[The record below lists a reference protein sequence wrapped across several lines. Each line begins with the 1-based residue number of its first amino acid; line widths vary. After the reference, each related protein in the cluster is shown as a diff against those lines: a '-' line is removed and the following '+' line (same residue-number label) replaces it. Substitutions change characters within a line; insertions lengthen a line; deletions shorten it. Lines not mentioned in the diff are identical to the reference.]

1 MQEKFRKFFIEIQ
14 KDLKLYGFLILL
26 FSLYRLLFILAMPE
40 FLSEETTFKDIFFA
54 LWIGLRLSLKSAGI
68 VVLISFLICSV
79 SRFFLKADLSKL
91 RFYLGA
97 IYTIFL
103 TILFQARFP
112 YYNEFHSTFNHN
124 IFNAF
129 KEDGNALLITMI
141 QQYHLIL
148 KLSIADLELDL
159 LNKTASRANENIVLT
174 SKEFTLLEFLI
185 KNKDRVLSE
194 TTINS
199 ALSSFEDS
207 NISNIVNVYIYRLRN
222 KIDKKFDKKLIKTI
236 RGIGFKISDK

>member
-1 MQEKFRKFFIEIQ
+1 MKILIIED
-14 KDLKLYGFLILL
+14 DLKIINFLKKGLVEECYVVDYSTNGDEGLYLASVNEYDLILL
-26 FSLYRLLFILAMPE
+26 DIMLPIKDGMEVCKDLRVANNQTPIIMLTAKDSIEDKIKGLDIGANDYLAKPFSFAELLARIRVQ
-40 FLSEETTFKDIFFA
+40 
-54 LWIGLRLSLKSAGI
+54 LRKTNA
-68 VVLISFLICSV
+68 VL
-79 SRFFLKADLSKL
+79 
-91 RFYLGA
+91 
-97 IYTIFL
+97 
-103 TILFQARFP
+103 
-112 YYNEFHSTFNHN
+112 
-124 IFNAF
+124 
-129 KEDGNALLITMI
+129 
-141 QQYHLIL
+141 L

-159 LNKTASRANENIVLT
+159 LNKTATRANENIVLT

-194 TTINS
+194 TIINS

>member
-1 MQEKFRKFFIEIQ
+1 MKILIIEDDEKIVNF
-14 KDLKLYGFLILL
+14 LKKGLEEECYVVDYSTNGEEGLYLASVNEYDLILL
-26 FSLYRLLFILAMPE
+26 DIQLPLKDGIEVCKSIRTSNNQAPIIMLTAKDSIEDKIKGLDIGANDYLAKPFSFAELLARIRVQ
-40 FLSEETTFKDIFFA
+40 
-54 LWIGLRLSLKSAGI
+54 LRKTNA
-68 VVLISFLICSV
+68 VL
-79 SRFFLKADLSKL
+79 
-91 RFYLGA
+91 
-97 IYTIFL
+97 
-103 TILFQARFP
+103 
-112 YYNEFHSTFNHN
+112 
-124 IFNAF
+124 
-129 KEDGNALLITMI
+129 
-141 QQYHLIL
+141 L

-159 LNKTASRANENIVLT
+159 LNKTATRANENIVLT

-194 TTINS
+194 TIINS